1 MFIHI
6 LTGGGKFIF
15 WFLLFCNLLISE
27 EFETLDDII
36 QKAAKRLFEK
46 PYKEEFSFLSN
57 FKEKHFEIVD
67 IRNYCNGNF
76 SKWVGT
82 HNLKYIETGE
92 KKYYG
97 VPFKILSEEESQNTC
112 IMTKSELLDGHLNFN
127 IPVNKKVYAVYFLIA
142 NYYASPEEKG
152 ERRFIFKYEDGTM
165 ENLELIYGINMFD
178 WFPQERSETD
188 DLKYVLVR
196 TSPNFSPP
204 YRNLYVLQWKNPYP
218 EKPIKD
224 IEFYS
229 DGKGMRATII
239 IGITLL
245 LK

>member
-1 MFIHI
+1 MSIHI
-6 LTGGGKFIF
+6 LIGGGKLIF
-15 WFLLFCNLLISE
+15 FLYLSFNLFNENLSSIE
-27 EFETLDDII
+27 DIV

-46 PYKEEFSFLSN
+46 PYKEKFIFLDN
-57 FKEKHFEIVD
+57 FKEKNFYIVD

-92 KKYYG
+92 KNYYG
-97 VPFKILSEEESQNTC
+97 VPFKILSESENQYTC
-112 IMTKSELLDGHLNFN
+112 IMTKSEILDGHLNFS
-127 IPVNKKVYAVYFLIA
+127 IPVEKRVYSVYFLIA
-142 NYYASPEEKG
+142 NYNAALEEKG
-152 ERRFIFKYEDGTM
+152 ERRFMFKYEDGKS

-178 WFPQERSETD
+178 WFPQERKETD

-196 TSPNFSPP
+196 TSESFLPP
-204 YRNLYVLQWKNPYP
+204 YRNLYILQWKNPYP
-218 EKPIKD
+218 EKTIKD

-245 LK
+245 LNE